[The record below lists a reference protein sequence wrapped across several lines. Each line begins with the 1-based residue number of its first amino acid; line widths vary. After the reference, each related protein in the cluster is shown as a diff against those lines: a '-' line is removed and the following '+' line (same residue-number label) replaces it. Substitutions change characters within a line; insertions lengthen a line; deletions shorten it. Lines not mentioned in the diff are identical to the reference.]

1 MNCQEFE
8 AKIEDLFLGELSG
21 SEEDRMENHIAE
33 CSHCE
38 DLWMEHREI
47 QKGIEALAELDRPS
61 GITTANILKAANDQ
75 ITRKKFVL
83 ARFLLTFTRPAY
95 AGLFALVLT
104 AGLGIFAHQLGIFSS
119 HKQNEIMLPHIP
131 AASVKELPPTPK
143 QTTLRQSASAP
154 EPDKEEER
162 KEDKDLVVIPVT
174 TGAIT
179 PSVPVEQAIAEK
191 PNVQQQEKKIT
202 NTSAPAGL
210 MAVTDHFAE
219 ETDNPQYLQAIDDI
233 EKGNCKRAKK
243 TLKKLLQ
250 KTARPEYEQALK
262 RCR

>member
-47 QKGIEALAELDRPS
+47 QKGIQALAELERPS

-104 AGLGIFAHQLGIFSS
+104 AGLGIFAHHLGIFSS
-119 HKQNEIMLPHIP
+119 HKQNEIMLPHMP
-131 AASVKELPPTPK
+131 ASSVKELPTTPTTPPK
-143 QTTLRQSASAP
+143 QNVSAP
-154 EPDKEEER
+154 EPDKDRIVKRDE
-162 KEDKDLVVIPVT
+162 KDLEVVPVT
-174 TGAIT
+174 TGTIT
-179 PSVPVEQAIAEK
+179 PSVPVEHALDEK
-191 PNVQQQEKKIT
+191 PKAQQEAQKIT

-210 MAVTDHFAE
+210 GVVTDHFAE
-219 ETDNPQYLQAIDDI
+219 QTDDPQYLQAIDDI
-233 EKGNCKRAKK
+233 DKGNCKRAKK

-250 KTARPEYEQALK
+250 KNARPEYEQALK
-262 RCR
+262 KCQ